1 MKLCVVWSLL
11 FTAATAAWAQ
21 SAPVESVEGRLVL
34 VFFDSA
40 TLTQGDQDKAIDA
53 ATRFVQNNTRPADRI
68 SVMQAVGGNVT
79 IRQDFTNDREEVLT
93 AIRQVSTIA
102 ATGTTTVYPSDAYAG
117 HEVGQHLM
125 EFQRVAR
132 LLQESPDRK
141 LVIGFANS
149 HSVVTDTVPQLKA
162 SIAIAIGAKVLVTR
176 IAADQ
181 LVGIAV
187 DRLIGK

>member
-1 MKLCVVWSLL
+1 MKPCVVWSLL
-11 FTAATAAWAQ
+11 FAAATAAWAQ
-21 SAPVESVEGRLVL
+21 SAPVEAVEGRQVL

-93 AIRQVSTIA
+93 AIRQVGTIA
-102 ATGTTTVYPSDAYAG
+102 ATGKTTVYPSDAYAS

-125 EFQRVAR
+125 EFQRVVR

-141 LVIGFANS
+141 MVIGFANS
-149 HSVVTDTVPQLKA
+149 HSVVTDTLPQLKA

>member
-1 MKLCVVWSLL
+1 MKPCVVWSLL
-11 FTAATAAWAQ
+11 FAAATAAWAQ
-21 SAPVESVEGRLVL
+21 SAPAESVEGRQVL

-40 TLTQGDQDKAIDA
+40 TLTQADQDKAIDA
-53 ATRFVQNNTRPADRI
+53 ATRFVQSNILPADRI

-93 AIRQVSTIA
+93 AISQVGTIA
-102 ATGTTTVYPSDAYAG
+102 ATGKTTVYPSDAYAD

-125 EFQRVAR
+125 EFQRVA
-132 LLQESPDRK
+132 LLMQESPDRK
-141 LVIGFANS
+141 MVIGFANS

-162 SIAIAIGAKVLVTR
+162 SIAIAIGTKVLVTR
-176 IAADQ
+176 IPADR